1 MIMKT
6 FILAVLVITIIHLT
20 IRYLLQSNVL
30 YKSRQVVSSSTLE
43 EMFSGSNHDVEE
55 NKSISELDNKNDSS
69 NPSIDNND
77 ETEDDDTEYDLKKMK
92 EELMDYIIGDKE
104 LYKGDQSYPVL
115 PDDTS
120 NQTESN
126 YNFSSKNEED
136 NNISKFFETKMNE
149 NDYTLYTAKEDN
161 SAEEKS
167 VKKKEIG
174 TDDLGRWEYDNE
186 NVINGGDIDNGLKG
200 YDLSDSIYA
209 NIN

>member
-30 YKSRQVVSSSTLE
+30 YKSRQVVSSSILE

-55 NKSISELDNKNDSS
+55 NKSIAELDKNNDSS
-69 NPSIDNND
+69 NSSIDND
-77 ETEDDDTEYDLKKMK
+77 ETEDEDTEYDLKKMK

-136 NNISKFFETKMNE
+136 KNE
-149 NDYTLYTAKEDN
+149 
-161 SAEEKS
+161 
-167 VKKKEIG
+167 
-174 TDDLGRWEYDNE
+174 
-186 NVINGGDIDNGLKG
+186 
-200 YDLSDSIYA
+200 
-209 NIN
+209 